1 MSEETEKK
9 TIEEILVNVM
19 KMVQYYTNH
28 INFEMLNLLHS
39 EGYCNQFVQMC
50 LLCKQEEQAALDA
63 SQTNLED
70 FTEEE

>member
-1 MSEETEKK
+1 MSEKEVVS
-9 TIEEILVNVM
+9 IEEVTVALM
-19 KMVQYYTNH
+19 QMVQYYTNH